1 MEWPEFIKT
10 FFFPVHQK
18 SSFDD
23 NLRILR
29 LISMVD
35 GEAKRVIAAIGSNG
49 IFYATALKTL
59 KKNFGDT

>member
-1 MEWPEFIKT
+1 MEWPEFIKK

-23 NLRILR
+23 NLHIPR

-35 GEAKRVIAAIGSNG
+35 GEAKRVIAAIGSNS
-49 IFYATALKTL
+49 IFYTTALKTL